1 MTVKEL
7 KDRLDNFPENY
18 IVYIPNSIDFGYAQA
33 LNVSSGVNELDTCV
47 YIDDCED

>member
-7 KDRLDNFPENY
+7 KDKLDNFPENY

-33 LNVSSGVNELDTCV
+33 LNVSFGINELDACI
-47 YIDDCED
+47 YIDDYEE